1 MSKNKEYI
9 EKYAEY
15 AMEQMRRY
23 GIPASVTLAQGI
35 CESASGQSELSRKGN
50 NHFGIKATSSWIQN
64 GGKYLVYTDDRPN
77 EKFCQYASVGD
88 SYEHH
93 SKFLK
98 ENKRYAAL
106 FKLSPDDYK
115 GWTAGLQKAGYASS
129 GKYASTLQS
138 IIEAN
143 DLQKYDRMVMQEMQ
157 AQGKSFGVAANRRT
171 SERRAELAQAF
182 LSEEEE
188 DEVNPRS
195 NEGQT
200 VQAVETDSE
209 NKHYSYP
216 LKRSEFMLVTSSF
229 GMRDDPMN
237 PGAKQMHK
245 GIDIQA
251 KHDEVLATEDKG
263 KVIKVNNNTDGG
275 AGRYVT
281 VEYSRPNG
289 NKYQCTY
296 MHLSRIDVKVGD
308 EVNAGQKLG
317 MSGNTGTRTTGEHL
331 HFSVKSVSSDGIKR
345 DIDPAAYLAE
355 ISQKGGITL
364 QTLHNGK
371 DITAQ
376 YKAQNPIDV
385 NSDREVASNRWS
397 SESRSQTCLDYA
409 ESRQR
414 KTIVNPEDWMKKL
427 LSSEDSGV
435 NMPLGDPVIELMMTM
450 FTSLMA
456 LALQIDNK
464 SEEEKMQKATEAAIT
479 KSIDL
484 TSLLPSYR
492 ICSITLQGNKPF
504 LQVDNGSVQFSRE
517 LTNAEIVKI
526 QQTLGNTALSQEEKR
541 RTIATIINSAVVSHQ
556 MSQNYENG
564 MGAQADRQESVQI
577 R

>member
-1 MSKNKEYI
+1 MSKNKEYT

-35 CESASGQSELSRKGN
+35 CESASGQSEVSRKGN

-115 GWTAGLQKAGYASS
+115 GWAVGLQKAGYASS
-129 GKYASTLQS
+129 GKYATTLQS

-157 AQGKSFGVAANRRT
+157 AQGKSFGV
-171 SERRAELAQAF
+171 SG
-182 LSEEEE
+182 
-188 DEVNPRS
+188 NPRH
-195 NEGQT
+195 NEEQS
-200 VQAVETDSE
+200 VPEVHADAE
-209 NKHYSYP
+209 HIRYSYP
-216 LKRSEFMLVTSSF
+216 LKRTEFMLVTSPF
-229 GMRDDPMN
+229 GMRDDPIN
-237 PGAKQMHK
+237 PGTKQMHK

-251 KHDEVLATEDKG
+251 SHDEVLATEDKG
-263 KVIKVNNNTDGG
+263 KVIKVNNSTNGG
-275 AGRYVT
+275 GGRYVT
-281 VEYSRPNG
+281 VEYSRPDG

-296 MHLSRIDVKVGD
+296 MHLSSIDVKVGD
-308 EVNAGQKLG
+308 EVSAGQKLG
-317 MSGNTGTRTTGEHL
+317 MSGNSGTRTTGEHL
-331 HFSVKSVSSDGIKR
+331 HFSVKSVSSDGTKR

-355 ISQKGGITL
+355 ISQRGGIAL
-364 QTLHNGK
+364 QTLHNGN
-371 DITAQ
+371 DLTAQ
-376 YKAQNPIDV
+376 YKEHSPTAGNPI
-385 NSDREVASNRWS
+385 
-397 SESRSQTCLDYA
+397 SEGTST
-409 ESRQR
+409 
-414 KTIVNPEDWMKKL
+414 PEDWMKKL
-427 LSSEDSGV
+427 LSSEDSSV

-464 SEEEKMQKATEAAIT
+464 SEEEKMQKATDAAIT

-492 ICSITLQGNKPF
+492 ICSITLQDNKPY
-504 LQVDNGSVQFSRE
+504 LQVDNGSLRFSRE
-517 LTNAEIVKI
+517 LTNAEIAKI
-526 QQTLGNTALSQEEKR
+526 QQTLGNTALSEEEKQR
-541 RTIATIINSAVVSHQ
+541 SIATIINSAVVSRQ
-556 MSQNYENG
+556 VSQNYENG
-564 MGAQADRQESVQI
+564 IGAQSERQETIQI

>member
-115 GWTAGLQKAGYASS
+115 GWTAGLQNAGYASS

-157 AQGKSFGVAANRRT
+157 AQGKSFGVAT
-171 SERRAELAQAF
+171 
-182 LSEEEE
+182 
-188 DEVNPRS
+188 NPRS

-331 HFSVKSVSSDGIKR
+331 HFSVKSVSSDGTKR

-376 YKAQNPIDV
+376 YKAQNSIDGNTV
-385 NSDREVASNRWS
+385 SEVAS
-397 SESRSQTCLDYA
+397 
-409 ESRQR
+409 
-414 KTIVNPEDWMKKL
+414 NPEDWMKKL

-450 FTSLMA
+450 FTSLMT

-492 ICSITLQGNKPF
+492 ICSIILQGNKPF

-541 RTIATIINSAVVSHQ
+541 RTIATIINSAAVSHQ

-577 R
+577 I

>member
-1 MSKNKEYI
+1 MGKNAAYAAQ
-9 EKYAEY
+9 YAEE
-15 AMEQMRRY
+15 AKEQMRMY
-23 GIPASVTLAQGI
+23 GIPASVILAQAI
-35 CESASGQSELSRKGN
+35 LESSNGQSQLSRECN
-50 NHFGIKATSSWIQN
+50 NHFGIKATASWLKN
-64 GGKYLVYTDDRPN
+64 GGEYGVYTDDRPN
-77 EKFCQYASVGD
+77 EKFCKYKSVGD

-93 SKFLK
+93 SQFLK
-98 ENKRYAAL
+98 QNKRYAQC
-106 FKLSPDDYK
+106 FTLSPDDYK

-157 AQGKSFGVAANRRT
+157 AQGKSFGVAANPRR
-171 SERRAELAQAF
+171 
-182 LSEEEE
+182 
-188 DEVNPRS
+188 

-216 LKRSEFMLVTSSF
+216 LKRSEFMLVTSPF
-229 GMRDDPMN
+229 GMRNDPMN

-308 EVNAGQKLG
+308 KVNAGQKLG

-331 HFSVKSVSSDGIKR
+331 HFSVKSVSSDGTKR

-385 NSDREVASNRWS
+385 NSDREVASN
-397 SESRSQTCLDYA
+397 
-409 ESRQR
+409 
-414 KTIVNPEDWMKKL
+414 PEDWMKKL

-435 NMPLGDPVIELMMTM
+435 SMPLGDPVIELMMTM

-504 LQVDNGSVQFSRE
+504 LQVDNCSVQFSRE